1 MKEVESDTSG
11 CLLQQITAIRRHSI
25 ADIGVKIRAQL
36 VRRDAPIGSGRD
48 WDDALCRDTA
58 ALELADSLV
67 GHAYG
72 LSQRLK
78 PDELDRA
85 REVSRVHVA
94 NIEPKV
100 TSTQALKVPLCS
112 ETISSMTD
120 EDELRAFATRVNE
133 ICDEMGVPPKGKA
146 RQTDVGKIFGV
157 SQKGARKWLEGEGYC
172 TIAMG
177 KRIAAWAGVS
187 FDWLMT
193 GTLPKRPDETHPLLA
208 RYRSADPATRALID
222 LALNQPADDVPES
235 LSDSL
240 RALVTSARDYIEK
253 QISRR

>member
-1 MKEVESDTSG
+1 MSG
-11 CLLQQITAIRRHSI
+11 SLLQQITAIRRHAI
-25 ADIGVKIRAQL
+25 ARMGVEVGSEL
-36 VRRDAPIGSGRD
+36 VRRDPPFSGRRD
-48 WDDALCRDTA
+48 RDDALGGDAA
-58 ALELADSLV
+58 ALELPDGLV
-67 GHAYG
+67 GHADG
-72 LSQRLK
+72 LGQGLEA
-78 PDELDRA
+78 DEFDRA
-85 REVSRVHVA
+85 REVIRVHVRR
-94 NIEPKV
+94 IEPKV
-100 TSTQALKVPLCS
+100 NFVQALKVPSRS
-112 ETISSMTD
+112 ETIGSMTD
-120 EDELRAFATRVNE
+120 EDELQAFAARVNE

-146 RQTDVGKIFGV
+146 RQTDFGKIFGV

-193 GTLPKRPDETHPLLA
+193 GTQPKRPDDTHPLLA

-222 LALNQPADDVPES
+222 LALNQPAADVPDG

-253 QISRR
+253 QINRP